1 MLKALQFAE
10 TSAFR
15 DPWIRT
21 MSNAGGK
28 GSSAF
33 GPLQINQALMK
44 PAVKNYA
51 DRLAPYMQYID

>member
-10 TSAFR
+10 TGSAS

-21 MSNAGGK
+21 SSDANGK

-33 GPLQINQALMK
+33 GPLQINQAFMA
-44 PAVKNYA
+44 PAIKNYA

>member
-1 MLKALQFAE
+1 
-10 TSAFR
+10 
-15 DPWIRT
+15 

-44 PAVKNYA
+44 PAVENYA

>member
-1 MLKALQFAE
+1 
-10 TSAFR
+10 
-15 DPWIRT
+15 
-21 MSNAGGK
+21 MSNASGK

-51 DRLAPYMQYID
+51 DRLAPYMQYIDYDFMPMTRLML